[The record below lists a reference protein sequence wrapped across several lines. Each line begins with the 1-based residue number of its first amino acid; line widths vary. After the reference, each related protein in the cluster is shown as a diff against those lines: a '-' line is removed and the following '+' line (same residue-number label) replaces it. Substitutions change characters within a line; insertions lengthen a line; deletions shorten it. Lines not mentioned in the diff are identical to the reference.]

1 MPSPKPKDGIPPA
14 NEWGKLRS
22 YLAQQGISQAQI
34 KEAVGG
40 SVAGRKRGEICEML
54 RAWLKARP
62 RASG

>member
-1 MPSPKPKDGIPPA
+1 MPSPKPKDGIPQA

-40 SVAGRKRGEICEML
+40 SVAGRKRGEISDAL
-54 RAWLKARP
+54 RLWLKERP
-62 RASG
+62 RADG